1 MCQIGHQSL
10 AIIRLIFSSTPTP
23 HQSIKGRARYPL
35 KSRSRSKCRLRWGI
49 PANQR
54 PHRHNSVKKR
64 GGGDHPL
71 ICCKPATAGPLA
83 GLRSLRVLRQ
93 LRQLRQRCSG
103 LNLALALP
111 RYLTIPKQNTWR
123 NFNNVIEPQ
132 PIGPGGKLT
141 WAQEPPLH
149 NHHAHHRKRE
159 RRGGGGAIQL
169 SRSSLHQYL

>member
-35 KSRSRSKCRLRWGI
+35 RSRSRSKCRLRWGI

-64 GGGDHPL
+64 GGGGDHPL

-83 GLRSLRVLRQ
+83 GLRSLRV

-159 RRGGGGAIQL
+159 KRGAIQL